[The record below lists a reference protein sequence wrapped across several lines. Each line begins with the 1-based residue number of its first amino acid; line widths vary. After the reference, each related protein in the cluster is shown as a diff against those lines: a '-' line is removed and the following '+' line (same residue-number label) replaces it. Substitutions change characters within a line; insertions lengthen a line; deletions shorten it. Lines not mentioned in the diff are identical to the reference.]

1 VRNMKKL
8 GLSMAGVDQDAI
20 NKIKSQA
27 QGEADLKAQIANA
40 REQEDED
47 AARSLE
53 QQLAQLEA
61 AQQESRASE
70 RAAKTAAAQS
80 SLAGKMGAMKAD
92 QVDEQRRQAK
102 VAKEMEALEM
112 ACKDKAPK
120 QVYQSIYAVMNRR
133 HDQESKELAAK
144 QTLNKVKEVSA
155 AVEALDAALKESG
168 VDLEGEDA
176 NTQREAVR
184 TDTGK
189 AVDDESNQA
198 RVVLRERQIGEIKS
212 AMFKMCPDDAGDIL
226 DKELGDELEK
236 FEARLGEEKPKGGMA
251 SLFGGSQSSPRAAS
265 QKFLKKFAGGAAVR
279 SPGTGGSV
287 GAADQAAMMK
297 SFQKQEE
304 KQKEMLL
311 TVKGMEAK
319 LGKIDDLFA
328 KLDSIEQLMTK

>member
-1 VRNMKKL
+1 
-8 GLSMAGVDQDAI
+8 
-20 NKIKSQA
+20 
-27 QGEADLKAQIANA
+27 
-40 REQEDED
+40 
-47 AARSLE
+47 
-53 QQLAQLEA
+53 
-61 AQQESRASE
+61 
-70 RAAKTAAAQS
+70 
-80 SLAGKMGAMKAD
+80 
-92 QVDEQRRQAK
+92 
-102 VAKEMEALEM
+102 
-112 ACKDKAPK
+112 
-120 QVYQSIYAVMNRR
+120 
-133 HDQESKELAAK
+133 
-144 QTLNKVKEVSA
+144 
-155 AVEALDAALKESG
+155 
-168 VDLEGEDA
+168 
-176 NTQREAVR
+176 
-184 TDTGK
+184 
-189 AVDDESNQA
+189 
-198 RVVLRERQIGEIKS
+198 
-212 AMFKMCPDDAGDIL
+212 MFKMCPDDAGDIL